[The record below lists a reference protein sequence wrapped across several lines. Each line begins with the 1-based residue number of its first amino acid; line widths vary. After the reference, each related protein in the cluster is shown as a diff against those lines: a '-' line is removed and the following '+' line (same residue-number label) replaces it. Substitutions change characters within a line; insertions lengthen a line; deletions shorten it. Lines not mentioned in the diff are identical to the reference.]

1 MTNRTYGP
9 LCARLPPIH
18 LEKGA
23 DLVDT
28 LQGSI
33 AIDFE
38 ASGLFQERA
47 FVPRISQKR

>member
-9 LCARLPPIH
+9 LCTRLQPIH

-28 LQGSI
+28 LQGLI

-38 ASGLFQERA
+38 ASYLFQERV
-47 FVPRISQKR
+47 FVPRISKK

>member
-1 MTNRTYGP
+1 VTNRTYGP
-9 LCARLPPIH
+9 LCACLLPIRLG
-18 LEKGA
+18 KGA